1 MDAATV
7 DVLRA
12 SSLRSQRT
20 AKPRQRLASPKA
32 RRRAMEVS
40 QAEGWRTLGESSP
53 PLLPSADDVLQQEAR
68 HGSLQPLPSADDVQA
83 TMHGSQLLADEV
95 EYLTEQHR
103 RQLRSATRTIEETV
117 AARIEAQALE
127 AAEAA
132 SADVAARLQRQQQD
146 VTEQRALVEQ
156 SQRQAHEELMALKA
170 AAVDEL
176 EAERSSMSRQLQ
188 AEREALD
195 TKKRETQASLK
206 REWQYVDLTSE
217 VGEVFLR
224 RTAEAEKA
232 KKTAEAA
239 EETAVAQMAIALEM
253 QKEVLQES
261 DAATEAALHL
271 HSQAARAKWEADR
284 ASREAKEAR
293 RAADASV
300 ALAREQAAQ
309 AEARAA
315 EQAATIERLQR
326 EVGALGAEV
335 SRLKEGLAQAQQAQQ
350 RAAAEAATPAR
361 RVEAVRV
368 HRQSATADAA
378 ERRAPARAMPRAQ
391 PLQQR
396 PIPERV
402 RQVEEGTP
410 PAPTTSRTIDDRPAK
425 PVGSRVTRSKAA
437 TAASGTRRARVAGAG
452 GSATDYSTMRPYALR
467 ELCRKRGCPA
477 TGGRHE
483 LCAALQ
489 KDDAERLRQADTER
503 WRAATDTSA

>member
-195 TKKRETQASLK
+195 QKKRETQASLK

-284 ASREAKEAR
+284 ASREAKEA
-293 RAADASV
+293 
-300 ALAREQAAQ
+300 
-309 AEARAA
+309 
-315 EQAATIERLQR
+315 
-326 EVGALGAEV
+326 
-335 SRLKEGLAQAQQAQQ
+335 
-350 RAAAEAATPAR
+350 
-361 RVEAVRV
+361 
-368 HRQSATADAA
+368 
-378 ERRAPARAMPRAQ
+378 
-391 PLQQR
+391 
-396 PIPERV
+396 
-402 RQVEEGTP
+402 
-410 PAPTTSRTIDDRPAK
+410 
-425 PVGSRVTRSKAA
+425 
-437 TAASGTRRARVAGAG
+437 
-452 GSATDYSTMRPYALR
+452 
-467 ELCRKRGCPA
+467 
-477 TGGRHE
+477 
-483 LCAALQ
+483 
-489 KDDAERLRQADTER
+489 
-503 WRAATDTSA
+503 

>member
-53 PLLPSADDVLQQEAR
+53 PLLPADDVLQEAR
-68 HGSLQPLPSADDVQA
+68 HGSMQPLPSADVQA

-146 VTEQRALVEQ
+146 VAEQRALVEQ
-156 SQRQAHEELMALKA
+156 SQCQAHEELMALKA

-195 TKKRETQASLK
+195 AKKRETQASLK

-232 KKTAEAA
+232 KAGAEAA

-271 HSQAARAKWEADR
+271 HSQAARAKWEAER
-284 ASREAKEAR
+284 ASREAGEAR

-378 ERRAPARAMPRAQ
+378 ERRAPARATPRAQ
-391 PLQQR
+391 AQPSQQR
-396 PIPERV
+396 RIPERV

-410 PAPTTSRTIDDRPAK
+410 PAPTTSRTIDDGPAK
-425 PVGSRVTRSKAA
+425 PVGSDVTRSKAA

-452 GSATDYSTMRPYALR
+452 GSAADYSTMRPYALR